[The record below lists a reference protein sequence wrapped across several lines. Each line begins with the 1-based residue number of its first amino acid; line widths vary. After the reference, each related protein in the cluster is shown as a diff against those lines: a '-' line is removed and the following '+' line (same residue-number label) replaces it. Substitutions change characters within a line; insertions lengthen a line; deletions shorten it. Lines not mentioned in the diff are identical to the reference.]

1 MRACARL
8 LLLLTVAAA
17 AGCAKPIDLTKGLL
31 VENVVTGWYDAGI
44 VDGQNKIVPS
54 IAFTLKNV
62 SDQTLRTLQVNA
74 LFHRVNEPKD
84 EWGSNF
90 LVAAG
95 SAGLAPGAM
104 TTPTLTLKSPL
115 GYKGTDPR
123 ETLLH
128 NSQFVDATVDLFAKY
143 GSVQW
148 TRVGQFPIT
157 RRLIQ

>member
-1 MRACARL
+1 MRACAGFL
-8 LLLLTVAAA
+8 LLIAVAAA
-17 AGCAKPIDLTKGLL
+17 PACSKPIDLTKGLV
-31 VENVVTGWYDAGI
+31 VERVSTGWYDAGV
-44 VDGQNKIVPS
+44 VDGQNKLVPS
-54 IAFTLKNV
+54 ISFSLKNV

-95 SAGLAPGAM
+95 SAGLGPDAS
-104 TTPTLTLKSPL
+104 TSVLTLKSPL

-128 NSQFVDATVDLFAKY
+128 NSQFVDATVDLFVKY

-148 TRVGQFPIT
+148 TRVAQFPIT

>member
-1 MRACARL
+1 MRACACL
-8 LLLLTVAAA
+8 LLLLAAVSAAA
-17 AGCAKPIDLTKGLL
+17 CAKPVDLTQGLRI
-31 VENVVTGWYDAGI
+31 ENVVTAWYDAGI

-54 IAFTLKNV
+54 IAFTVKNV

-74 LFHRVNEPKD
+74 LFHRVSEPKD

-90 LVAAG
+90 IVAAG
-95 SAGLAPGAM
+95 SAGLAPGA
-104 TTPTLTLKSPL
+104 TTAVLTLKSPL

>member
-1 MRACARL
+1 MLKPRL
-8 LLLLTVAAA
+8 TALVAIVLAAAVTRLVPHPWNLTSVAAVA
-17 AGCAKPIDLTKGLL
+17 RG
-31 VENVVTGWYDAGI
+31 E
-44 VDGQNKIVPS
+44 
-54 IAFTLKNV
+54 
-62 SDQTLRTLQVNA
+62 TLRTLQVNA
-74 LFHRVNEPKD
+74 LFHRVSEPKD

-90 LVAAG
+90 IVAAG
-95 SAGLAPGAM
+95 SAGLAPGA
-104 TTPTLTLKSPL
+104 TTAVLTLKSPL

>member
-1 MRACARL
+1 M
-8 LLLLTVAAA
+8 
-17 AGCAKPIDLTKGLL
+17 
-31 VENVVTGWYDAGI
+31 
-44 VDGQNKIVPS
+44 
-54 IAFTLKNV
+54 
-62 SDQTLRTLQVNA
+62 NA
-74 LFHRVNEPKD
+74 LFHRVSEPKD

-95 SAGLAPGAM
+95 SAGLAPGA
-104 TTPTLTLKSPL
+104 TTSTLTLKSPL

-128 NSQFVDATVDLFAKY
+128 NSQFVDATVDLFVKY

-148 TRVGQFPIT
+148 TKVGQYPIA

>member
-1 MRACARL
+1 MRASACL
-8 LLLLTVAAA
+8 LLLIAAISA
-17 AGCAKPIDLTKGLL
+17 SACAKPVDLTKGLR
-31 VENVVTGWYDAGI
+31 VENVVTGWFDAGI
-44 VDGQNKIVPS
+44 VDGENKIVPS
-54 IAFTLKNV
+54 IAFTVTNA

-90 LVAAG
+90 VVAAG
-95 SAGLAPGAM
+95 SAGLAPGAA
-104 TTPTLTLKSPL
+104 TAVLTLKSPL

-123 ETLLH
+123 ETLLS

-148 TRVGQFPIT
+148 TKVGQFPIT